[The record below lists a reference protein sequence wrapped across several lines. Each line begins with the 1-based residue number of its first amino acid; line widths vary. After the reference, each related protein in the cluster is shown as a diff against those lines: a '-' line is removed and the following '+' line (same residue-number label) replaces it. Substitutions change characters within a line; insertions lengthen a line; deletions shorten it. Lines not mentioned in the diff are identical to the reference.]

1 MCSVVASRST
11 RFAIATVCIA
21 VSQKLTVDFFCE
33 IKKGGN
39 IAVKSTHFWLLH
51 LVVGG
56 MQTNLV
62 LYIYFLPSHAAL
74 QYIRRVVKRPHKV
87 CASTLYLLSWKEEKM
102 CAWEIQ
108 IFFIYQTRTQDMKGV
123 LACVFV
129 HILHTAAIEKVD
141 VSCVNREAN
150 IELHLSIASSSCS
163 HVIHSGLP
171 TIEGVTL

>member
-11 RFAIATVCIA
+11 RFAIATMCIA

-33 IKKGGN
+33 IKKGGTLRWK
-39 IAVKSTHFWLLH
+39 ALTSGYYY

-74 QYIRRVVKRPHKV
+74 QRVVKRPHKV

-108 IFFIYQTRTQDMKGV
+108 IFFIYQTRTQDMKGSW
-123 LACVFV
+123 LAFLCTCYT
-129 HILHTAAIEKVD
+129 LHTAIEKVD

-150 IELHLSIASSSCS
+150 IELHLSSCS